1 MIRFLV
7 KGVLRDR
14 SRSVFPFLIVTAGV
28 FLTVLTYCYVK
39 GAEINIVRSS
49 ANLRHGH
56 VKVMTAAYAAE
67 ADQVPNDLALTGA
80 AALTAEL
87 KALAPDMDWVSRI
100 QFGGLLDV
108 PDEKGETKAQAPVAG
123 LAVDLRS
130 PQSPEPALF
139 GLERILVRGRLPRAA
154 GEFLLGDEL
163 AYRLG
168 LEPGG
173 KVTLIG
179 STRHGSMSMAN
190 LTVAGTIRFG
200 MRAMDRTGLIA
211 DLADVRKA
219 LDMDDASGEILGLF
233 RRGIYDLERA
243 DALALAFNARP
254 ADRGDP
260 FRPVM
265 QTLSQQPGLDIM
277 FEKLGSA
284 SAVIILVFLL
294 AMSLVQW
301 NAGLVGTLR
310 RYGEFGLRLA
320 LGESKGRAYR
330 SLLAEAAIIGLLG
343 SAAGTGLGLAVSI
356 YLQVHGLDISGMMKN
371 ISLLMDPVLRSKISP
386 FAAVVGFIPGLLA
399 SVIGT
404 AIAGRAVYKRR
415 TASLFKELES

>member
-1 MIRFLV
+1 MIRFLI

-14 SRSVFPFLIVTAGV
+14 SRSLFPFLIVTAGV
-28 FLTVLTYCYVK
+28 FLTVATYCYVK

-67 ADQVPNDLALTGA
+67 ADQVPNDLAMTGA
-80 AALTAEL
+80 AVLMAEL
-87 KALAPDMDWVSRI
+87 KTLAPDMDWVARI

-108 PDEKGETKAQAPVAG
+108 PDEKGETKFQAPAAG
-123 LAVDLRS
+123 LAVDLMT
-130 PQSPEPALF
+130 PGSPEPVLL

-163 AYRLG
+163 ARRLG

-173 KVTLIG
+173 RVTLIG
-179 STRHGSMSMAN
+179 STMYGSMSMVN

-200 MRAMDRTGLIA
+200 IRAMDRTGLIA

-219 LDMDDASGEILGLF
+219 LDMEDASGEILGLF
-233 RRGIYDLERA
+233 RNGIYVSERA
-243 DALALAFNARP
+243 KSLARAFNARP
-254 ADRGDP
+254 ADPADA
-260 FRPVM
+260 FRPLM
-265 QTLSQQPGLDIM
+265 QTLHQQPGLDIM
-277 FEKLGSA
+277 YEKLGSA
-284 SAVIILVFLL
+284 SAIIILVFLL

-343 SAAGTGLGLAVSI
+343 SAAGTALGLALS
-356 YLQVHGLDISGMMKN
+356 YFLQVHGIDVSGMMKN
-371 ISLLMDPVLRSKISP
+371 MSLLMDPVLRSKISP
-386 FAAVVGFIPGLLA
+386 FAYVVGFIPGLLA

-404 AIAGRAVYKRR
+404 AIAGRAVYRRR
-415 TASLFKELES
+415 TAQLFKELET